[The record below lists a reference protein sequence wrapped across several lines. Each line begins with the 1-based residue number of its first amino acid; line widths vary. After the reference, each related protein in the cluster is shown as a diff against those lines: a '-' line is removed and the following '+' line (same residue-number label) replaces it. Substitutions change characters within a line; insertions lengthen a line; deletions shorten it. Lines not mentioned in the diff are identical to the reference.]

1 MGNNAD
7 VIISGVGINDTRTG
21 VLDLL
26 AQMGAN
32 ITIGNRRLTSGEPV
46 ADMHVKFEELHS
58 AEIGGDVVVRAID
71 EFPILTVAATQSAGK
86 TTVRDATELR
96 VKEVDRIS
104 VLARELARM
113 GVAMNQ
119 HDDGYSLLGS
129 IRPHGAIVDS
139 HDDHRLGMSLA
150 IMGLVASSPT
160 TVLNAGCVEDS
171 FPGFTETMQA
181 LGANMAWE

>member
-1 MGNNAD
+1 
-7 VIISGVGINDTRTG
+7 VNDTRTG
-21 VLDLL
+21 ILELL

-32 ITIGNRRLTSGEPV
+32 VAIGNESVTSGEPV
-46 ADMHVKFEELHS
+46 ADMRVRFGELH
-58 AEIGGDVVVRAID
+58 AADIGGSVVVRAID

-86 TTVRDATELR
+86 TTVRDAKELR
-96 VKEVDRIS
+96 VKEVDRIA
-104 VLARELARM
+104 VLARELAKM
-113 GVAMNQ
+113 GVVMNQ
-119 HDDGYSLLGS
+119 HDDGYSLLGP
-129 IRPHGAIVDS
+129 IRPTGAVVDS

-150 IMGLVASSPT
+150 IMGLVATSPT